1 MNSTCTAYLYSI
13 STQNLQF
20 ELVLELLDLLAR
32 ELGELCVDGGL
43 DKSGLDNGGSVHAV
57 HRLVQLIPPAKPK
70 QAQT

>member
-1 MNSTCTAYLYSI
+1 MNSTLHVHKH
-13 STQNLQF
+13 NLHF

-43 DKSGLDNGGSVHAV
+43 DESGLDNGGSVHAV
-57 HRLVQLIPPAKPK
+57 RRLVQLIPPAKPK